1 MGKETRVT
9 VVVPVLN
16 EEGHL
21 EACLRSLRAQSF
33 QNYELLVVDNGS
45 TDRSVTIAKR
55 YADRVLY
62 EARVGPDWARHRGFM
77 EAETELLASADADTV
92 YPKDWLERIVRALS
106 RKGVVA
112 VFGPL
117 AFKESP
123 RWRQSLELTGY
134 ALLAVVMYP
143 LGVPLAG
150 ASNFGCRKS
159 AYLAVGGFPPIAH
172 LANADFRLVKRLAR
186 VGRVLFLP
194 RLCAYTSNR
203 TFVQLGP
210 WRTVSH
216 TLRIWWDI
224 AWERNRVPA
233 THYLAVLQKN
243 RRLE

>member
-1 MGKETRVT
+1 MKPTIT

-16 EEGHL
+16 EEEHL

-33 QNYELLVVDNGS
+33 REYELIVVDNGS
-45 TDRSVTIAKR
+45 TDGSLAIAQR
-55 YADRVLY
+55 YADRVLH

-77 EAETELLASADADTV
+77 EAQTELLASADADTI
-92 YPKDWLERIVRALS
+92 YPEDWLATLVRALA

-123 RWRQSLELTGY
+123 RWRRELELAGY
-134 ALLAVVMYP
+134 ALLTWSMYP

-194 RLCAYTSNR
+194 DLRAYTSNR
-203 TFVQLGP
+203 TFAQLGP
-210 WRTVSH
+210 WRVIPH

-224 AWERNRVPA
+224 AWEQNRVPA
-233 THYLAVLQKN
+233 AHYLAVRQRN
-243 RRLE
+243 QE